1 MRSYRLLLL
10 DRTGLVVGTKS
21 VDRQNDQAAIQ
32 AAEREVRRCEYV
44 EIWAGG
50 RPVCVCSRP
59 LRPSFDLTK
68 LLRRCRLFWS
78 EAFGRSGWQTCRATF
93 GRKHSV

>member
-10 DRTGLVVGTKS
+10 DRTGLVVGTRS
-21 VDRQNDQAAIQ
+21 IERQNDQAAIQ
-32 AAEREVRRCEYV
+32 AAEREVRRCEHV

-59 LRPSFDLTK
+59 LRPSFDLTEG
-68 LLRRCRLFWS
+68 LRRWRLFWS
-78 EAFGRSGWQTCRATF
+78 EAFVRGRWQTCRATF
-93 GRKHSV
+93 SRKHGV